1 MFPQI
6 ELRSPGSYFPNQ
18 TYERNLIFILRK
30 KVLKLTSNTSSKT
43 RAKHV
48 VKLNVMLNQAI
59 RKLDRR
65 DPLHKSKKNKDR
77 NLNLPTKKKVP
88 QTLLQSS
95 WCFTRNEE
103 KHIVENKKKSK
114 THLQLQKSY

>member
-1 MFPQI
+1 MRALLNNSAVIAARLLPQI
-6 ELRSPGSYFPNQ
+6 ELRSPGSYFTTQ
-18 TYERNLIFILRK
+18 TNERNLIFILRK

-48 VKLNVMLNQAI
+48 VKLYVMLNQAI

-65 DPLHKSKKNKDR
+65 DPLRKSKNKDR
-77 NLNLPTKKKVP
+77 NLNLPILKKVP

-95 WCFTRNEE
+95 
-103 KHIVENKKKSK
+103 
-114 THLQLQKSY
+114 

>member
-1 MFPQI
+1 M
-6 ELRSPGSYFPNQ
+6 
-18 TYERNLIFILRK
+18 LRK

-48 VKLNVMLNQAI
+48 VKLYVMLNQAI

-103 KHIVENKKKSK
+103 KHIVENKKS
-114 THLQLQKSY
+114 QKLICNFKKVTDSN